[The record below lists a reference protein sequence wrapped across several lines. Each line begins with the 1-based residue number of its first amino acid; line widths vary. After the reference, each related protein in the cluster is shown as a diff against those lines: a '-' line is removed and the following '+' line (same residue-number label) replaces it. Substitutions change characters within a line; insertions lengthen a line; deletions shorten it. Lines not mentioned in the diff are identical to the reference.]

1 MLEEVVKIV
10 DREDARLIATSQQ
23 MEIRQELYQTLIV
36 FNVLELDLP

>member
-10 DREDARLIATSQQ
+10 DREDAWLIATSQQ